1 VLSLIANSVGL
12 LISPCPWLRHRLLE
26 SGAIEIMSFKV
37 FLHCGFRKRH
47 QNVSAPARIFQA
59 APSDT
64 PGRSHDKSR
73 REAGALITYFQAA
86 VNS

>member
-1 VLSLIANSVGL
+1 
-12 LISPCPWLRHRLLE
+12 LRHRLLE
-26 SGAIEIMSFKV
+26 SGAIEIMSFEV
-37 FLHCGFRKRH
+37 FLSRGFRKHH
-47 QNVSAPARIFQA
+47 QNVSAPGAFQA